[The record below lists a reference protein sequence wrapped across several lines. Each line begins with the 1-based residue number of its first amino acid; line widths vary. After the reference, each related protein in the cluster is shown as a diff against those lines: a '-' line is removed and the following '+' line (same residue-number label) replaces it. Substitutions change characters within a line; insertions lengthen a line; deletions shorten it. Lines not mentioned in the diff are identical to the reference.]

1 MAIYPSSERPQPD
14 YSTSAPETSRYH
26 WWRQWSSAVASSDC
40 ILTGGSYKCLIDL
53 LPNLWCAVLRHPTT
67 TAQSAR
73 IGLSHRQQAPLSS
86 AVDALY
92 ELVWSWGSFSELV
105 VFRSPYGTSV
115 KLNWAGTFHASPR
128 QHAPFARS
136 ILVSF
141 SLVMSLQH

>member
-14 YSTSAPETSRYH
+14 YSTSAPETFRYH

-40 ILTGGSYKCLIDL
+40 ILTGGSYKCPIDL
-53 LPNLWCAVLRHPTT
+53 LPNLWCAVLRYPTT

-73 IGLSHRQQAPLSS
+73 IGLSHREQAPLSS

-105 VFRSPYGTSV
+105 VFRSPYGISV

-136 ILVSF
+136 TLVSF